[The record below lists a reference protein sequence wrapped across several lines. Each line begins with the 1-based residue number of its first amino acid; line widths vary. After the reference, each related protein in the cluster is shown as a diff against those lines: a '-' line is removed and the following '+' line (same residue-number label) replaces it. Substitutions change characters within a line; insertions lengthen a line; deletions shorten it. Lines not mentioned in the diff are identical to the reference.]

1 MFSELDYM
9 LVKKKNV
16 EVIFFVLFIE
26 FFPKSVLS
34 ISGPRQRLREDT
46 NQARLWANW
55 TMEVVVLPEK
65 NLKHFT
71 GFPYLISLLINKRY

>member
-9 LVKKKNV
+9 LVKKK
-16 EVIFFVLFIE
+16 ECRGHIFVLFIE

-34 ISGPRQRLREDT
+34 ISGPRQCLREDT
-46 NQARLWANW
+46 NQAGLWANW
-55 TMEVVVLPEK
+55 TMEVVVLHEK

-71 GFPYLISLLINKRY
+71 GFPYLISLLI